1 MLEITL
7 NWKPSATT
15 LTKLMQIALQDQ
27 KNIETLLDEAITQY
41 LETHPTQKLARAQK
55 PNPNSIDPR
64 TLSGIL
70 HDPNRPTVS
79 LAEMD
84 AGIAECAGESA

>member
-7 NWKPSATT
+7 NWKPNPNT
-15 LTKLMQIALQDQ
+15 LTQLMQIALQDQ

-41 LETHPTQKLARAQK
+41 LENYPTQQTPLTQEPT
-55 PNPNSIDPR
+55 PNRIDPR
-64 TLSGIL
+64 TLSGML
-70 HDPNRPTVS
+70 YDPNRQTVS

-84 AGIAECAGESA
+84 VGIAECAGESA